1 MRIVSLSPSFTEIL
15 QALQSDSDLV
25 GVTHHC
31 PHKSVPRAALIG
43 SPKALDLET
52 IKSLRP
58 DLILAHDHENRPE
71 ELKRL
76 RDKRNV
82 LSFDIRSI
90 QHVIDTIH
98 TIGDTLGKRKEAE
111 VLKNRIKEAWKKN
124 QEELAGGEPIP
135 VLILLWNNPFLTVNF
150 DTYTSRLLETCGGS
164 NIFRSDPIPEFA
176 VEIEDMID
184 RNPRI
189 LLLPKSPYPFAKRH
203 IEGFR
208 KYRVFSK
215 IRIELIDGTLISR
228 FGPRTVEALKTFRD
242 LIH

>member
-15 QALQSDSDLV
+15 QSLGSDSDLV

-31 PHKSVPRAALIG
+31 PNKVIPNAVLIG

-52 IKSLRP
+52 IESLHP
-58 DLILAHDHENRPE
+58 DLILAQDNENRPE
-71 ELKRL
+71 ELKTL
-76 RDKRNV
+76 RKKQKV
-82 LSFDIRSI
+82 LSFDVRSI
-90 QHVIDTIH
+90 QHVIDTVH
-98 TIGDTLGKRKEAE
+98 SIGDAIGKRDAAKS
-111 VLKNRIKEAWKKN
+111 LNGSIKAAWKKN
-124 QEELAGGEPIP
+124 QNELEGKEPIP
-135 VLILLWNNPFLTVNF
+135 VLILLWNNPFITVNF
-150 DTYTSRLLETCGGS
+150 DTYTSRLLESCGGS

-176 VEIEDMID
+176 VEIEDMIE

-189 LLLPKSPYPFAKRH
+189 LFLPKSPYSFAKRH

-228 FGPRTVEALKTFRD
+228 FGPHTVEALKTFRA